1 MKNDKVKKMK
11 KISKIIIAL
20 IGMGVL
26 FVGGL
31 YLVGSNSEQST
42 SQTISTTPKK
52 AITKKTKQQREKT
65 ATTTSSQNKKQVT
78 SSSAS
83 ASEQTTSNTEKS
95 STPAAKTIFASI
107 EGKQFIF
114 SSGAGA
120 WSTGLKIMADGRFT
134 GQYSDMDMGDVGTD
148 NPNGTQYLSTFAG
161 SFEQVQQ
168 LNANVYVLKIK
179 DLTYANPVDSQEI
192 VDGIKR
198 IYTNAHGLAGANQLY
213 LYLPTTPLSE
223 IPEEY
228 KNWIAA
234 GMVPNGA
241 TTLGF
246 YGIYNEAMQTGFV
259 SY

>member
-1 MKNDKVKKMK
+1 MKKSVLNGMMTILLVTSLGLVGCQQNKKTEAKSSSTSEVVKKK
-11 KISKIIIAL
+11 AKAQTKEKSK
-20 IGMGVL
+20 
-26 FVGGL
+26 
-31 YLVGSNSEQST
+31 
-42 SQTISTTPKK
+42 
-52 AITKKTKQQREKT
+52 KKTKTSTSATSESKT
-65 ATTTSSQNKKQVT
+65 A
-78 SSSAS
+78 SSAS
-83 ASEQTTSNTEKS
+83 ASDQAISNTEKS
-95 STPAAKTIFASI
+95 PTPAAKTIFASI

>member
-1 MKNDKVKKMK
+1 MKKSVLNGMMTILLVTSLGLAGCQQNKKTEAKSSSTSEVVKKK
-11 KISKIIIAL
+11 AKAQTKEKSK
-20 IGMGVL
+20 
-26 FVGGL
+26 
-31 YLVGSNSEQST
+31 
-42 SQTISTTPKK
+42 
-52 AITKKTKQQREKT
+52 KKTKTSTSATSESKT
-65 ATTTSSQNKKQVT
+65 A
-78 SSSAS
+78 SSAS
-83 ASEQTTSNTEKS
+83 ASEQTTPNTEKS

-168 LNANVYVLKIK
+168 LNTNVYVLKIK

-228 KNWIAA
+228 KNWIAT

-246 YGIYNEAMQTGFV
+246 YGIYNETMQTGFV

>member
-1 MKNDKVKKMK
+1 MKKSVLNGMMTILLVTSLGLAGCQQNKKTEAKSSSTSEVVKKK
-11 KISKIIIAL
+11 AKAQTKEKSK
-20 IGMGVL
+20 
-26 FVGGL
+26 
-31 YLVGSNSEQST
+31 
-42 SQTISTTPKK
+42 
-52 AITKKTKQQREKT
+52 KKTKTSTSATSESKT
-65 ATTTSSQNKKQVT
+65 A
-78 SSSAS
+78 SSAS
-83 ASEQTTSNTEKS
+83 ASEQTTPNTEKS

>member
-1 MKNDKVKKMK
+1 MKKSVLNGMMTILLVTSLGLAGCQQNKKTEAKSSSTSEVVKKK
-11 KISKIIIAL
+11 AKAQTKEKSK
-20 IGMGVL
+20 
-26 FVGGL
+26 
-31 YLVGSNSEQST
+31 
-42 SQTISTTPKK
+42 
-52 AITKKTKQQREKT
+52 KKTKTSTSATSESKT
-65 ATTTSSQNKKQVT
+65 A
-78 SSSAS
+78 SSAS
-83 ASEQTTSNTEKS
+83 ASDQAISNTEKS
-95 STPAAKTIFASI
+95 PTPAAKTIFASI